1 MYRAFFGLNKLPFK
15 SSPDMDVF
23 YKNGSR
29 EDILEALVYTVVRGD
44 GITKV
49 TGEVGS
55 GKTMLLRLL
64 ADSLPKNFTVLY
76 INTPNL
82 SPKDML
88 MHICSELG
96 LKLEE
101 PILKFSLLESISK
114 MLVRLYSEGQR
125 VVMLID
131 EAQAMT
137 FDTLEEIRL
146 LSNLETSEGKLLQIV
161 LFGQPELD
169 VALSN
174 DKVRQLKSRISYSIF
189 IPPLSSEE
197 VCSYLNYR
205 MRRASYEGL
214 DVFDNYVSKKIHRLS
229 GGIPRAINTIADKL
243 LMSAYSLDDSKVTK
257 KHLSMLPKDIL
268 ANGATIDGKLY
279 FLLIV
284 VFMSVLFGILY
295 LIFISKDVSLP
306 FLDSE
311 MAQVQQD
318 RDNNG
323 TIALRDSE
331 LTSVQVMG
339 QKSASS
345 LPLETERKEPIK
357 VFSDVTSVTPAN
369 KQTDES
375 IKESLNSDSFVK
387 DGVESSKHPL
397 KSSDEVH
404 FRVNGSLLSK
414 HLLALHFSTVKWL
427 MQMPEQM
434 YVIQLASPHVSTL
447 EEALSFYGEQ
457 GIPMESIHL
466 LIDLGRSSS
475 VNRFRVFYLA
485 SASYSTLERII
496 SELPS
501 EIMKSEPY
509 IVTVGGVLKN
519 MIYTQENLKQH
530 GIINVTQ

>member
-29 EDILEALVYTVVRGD
+29 QEILEALVYTVVRGD

-64 ADSLPKNFTVLY
+64 ADALPKNFTVLY

-88 MHICSELG
+88 MHICTELG
-96 LKLEE
+96 LKLEN
-101 PILKFSLLESISK
+101 PVLKFSLLESISK
-114 MLVRLYSEGQR
+114 ALLRLYSEGQR

-174 DKVRQLKSRISYSIF
+174 DKIRQLKSRISYSIF
-189 IPPLSSEE
+189 IPPLSPEE

-205 MRRASYEGL
+205 MRRATYEGL
-214 DVFDNYVSKKIHRLS
+214 DVFDIHVSKKIHRLS

-243 LMSAYSLDDSKVTK
+243 LMSAYSLDDGKVTK
-257 KHLSMLPKDIL
+257 KHISMLPKDVL
-268 ANGATIDGKLY
+268 ATEKIRKNRFY
-279 FLLIV
+279 FLV
-284 VFMSVLFGILY
+284 VFISILSGILY
-295 LIFISKDVSLP
+295 LIFISRPLTPSLISENVEP
-306 FLDSE
+306 QLLSNDERMNVLKAEDRGLQPMLNQEHQVLPVLSLERERDEPVNVTEDSFSLE
-311 MAQVQQD
+311 GGQQD
-318 RDNNG
+318 N
-323 TIALRDSE
+323 E
-331 LTSVQVMG
+331 LI
-339 QKSASS
+339 
-345 LPLETERKEPIK
+345 KEP
-357 VFSDVTSVTPAN
+357 
-369 KQTDES
+369 
-375 IKESLNSDSFVK
+375 LNSDVFVK
-387 DGVESSKHPL
+387 DGVESL
-397 KSSDEVH
+397 KYRLDADS
-404 FRVNGSLLSK
+404 RVSFQVNDFLLPK
-414 HLLALHFSTVKWL
+414 RLLELHLDTVEWL

-434 YVIQLASPHVSTL
+434 YIIQLASPHLRTF
-447 EEALSFYGEQ
+447 EEALSFYRGQ
-457 GIPMESIHL
+457 KISLDSVHL
-466 LIDLGRSSS
+466 LVDLGHSNS

-519 MIYTQENLKQH
+519 MKYTQDNLKQH